1 MITLIAAVAADGG
14 IGCRGNL
21 LWHIPADLRHFKTLT
36 MGAPVVMGR
45 NTWESLPRRPLPG
58 RRNIVV
64 SRNAAYRPDG
74 ADIFTSLEAALQSAS
89 ATAEAAGKDVFI
101 IGGGALYADAMPLA
115 DVLELTRIDAVAEE
129 CDTWFPPVD
138 PAQWRLADSEPHE
151 ESGLRYSFDRL
162 ERIPADSHIPGE
174 AK

>member
-64 SRNAAYRPDG
+64 SRNSSYAPPAPTFSPRLKMPSHRRRPLP
-74 ADIFTSLEAALQSAS
+74 TRR
-89 ATAEAAGKDVFI
+89 AG
-101 IGGGALYADAMPLA
+101 M
-115 DVLELTRIDAVAEE
+115 
-129 CDTWFPPVD
+129 
-138 PAQWRLADSEPHE
+138 
-151 ESGLRYSFDRL
+151 YS
-162 ERIPADSHIPGE
+162 
-174 AK
+174 

>member
-64 SRNAAYRPDG
+64 SRNSSYAPPG
-74 ADIFTSLEAALQSAS
+74 ADLFTSLEDALAS
-89 ATAEAAGKDVFI
+89 AAATADTESRDVFV
-101 IGGGALYADAMPLA
+101 IGGGALYAASLPLA
-115 DVLELTRIDAVAEE
+115 DALEITRIDAVAPE
-129 CDTWFPPVD
+129 CDTWFPDID
-138 PAQWRLADSEPHE
+138 PARWRLVSTESHE
-151 ESGLRYSFDRL
+151 DGGLRYSFDRL
-162 ERIPADSHIPGE
+162 ERIAAVTGTDES
-174 AK
+174 K